1 MNIISAALLILL
13 PSASALDPVNLGS
26 SSCYAIL
33 SKAGVTNTGPT
44 QIYGNA
50 GTSPISAMALTGFA
64 LVPTNAGTVDFLTS
78 MVVRGNMYGAS
89 HLAPTPA

>member
-26 SSCYAIL
+26 SSCYTIL

-44 QIYGNA
+44 QIDGNV
-50 GTSPISAMALTGFA
+50 GTIPIAVMALTGFA
-64 LVPTNAGTVDFLTS
+64 LVPTNDGTADFLTS
-78 MVVRGNMYGAS
+78 MVVRGKLYGAS
-89 HLAPTPA
+89 HLAPTPV